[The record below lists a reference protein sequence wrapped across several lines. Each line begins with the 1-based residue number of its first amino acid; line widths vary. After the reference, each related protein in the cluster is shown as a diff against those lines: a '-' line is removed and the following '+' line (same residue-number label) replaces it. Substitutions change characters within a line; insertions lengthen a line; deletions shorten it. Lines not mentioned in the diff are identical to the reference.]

1 MAWFVQHFDFVPR
14 GLCGTRRVCGKFVL
28 RSQPTSPHSNTL
40 SQTYICSDRELEALA
55 GGQQIADL
63 TARYHIVLPKFI
75 WNNGYMNVTANAP
88 RPLAQNEVGREL
100 AQKTFESELRC
111 LYACFTYLGYGTLPQ
126 HKVAALAASTLKK
139 DPPA

>member
-1 MAWFVQHFDFVPR
+1 MGPFQR
-14 GLCGTRRVCGKFVL
+14 EKLRTGSNGKIHGESNL
-28 RSQPTSPHSNTL
+28 RL
-40 SQTYICSDRELEALA
+40 DYISTGSA